1 MFEVSLGS
9 SWPKDPP
16 RCEASG
22 FPEPA
27 GPEIPKNRKNV
38 FDKYFLHPRNIVLSK
53 NLFQICNISRATEWK
68 TCTSTINNDLMGN
81 KGLSGLLILYYVI
94 NLTLKLG
101 LNFMDGGST
110 VDRTTSFSFSHS
122 TTVVRTGFML

>member
-1 MFEVSLGS
+1 ME
-9 SWPKDPP
+9 
-16 RCEASG
+16 
-22 FPEPA
+22 
-27 GPEIPKNRKNV
+27 
-38 FDKYFLHPRNIVLSK
+38 NI
-53 NLFQICNISRATEWK
+53 
-68 TCTSTINNDLMGN
+68 CTSTIDNDLMGN
-81 KGLSGLLILYYVI
+81 KGLLSGLLILYYVI